1 MRRFLVVI
9 ATLLSIPAY
18 AEGPDEII
26 MKQVFQDWEQNCV
39 ERQELRKCSINQQIR
54 TQSGQVVAVVNG
66 TVTENGTTI
75 EFGLPLMMD
84 LTTPVS
90 IAVDEEQVSTLQYNA
105 CNNQAC
111 FILRTDD
118 EVLLNNFR
126 AGQIAVLTMRSYA
139 GEEIQINISLSGFG
153 AALEVLHAE

>member
-1 MRRFLVVI
+1 
-9 ATLLSIPAY
+9 
-18 AEGPDEII
+18 
-26 MKQVFQDWEQNCV
+26 
-39 ERQELRKCSINQQIR
+39 
-54 TQSGQVVAVVNG
+54 
-66 TVTENGTTI
+66 
-75 EFGLPLMMD
+75 MMD